1 MPTRADDELEIMRLL
16 ARLAQA
22 VDDRD
27 ADAYRDCLAD
37 EVVCLVSDAFPNEVW
52 RAVPREA
59 YARRAVE
66 SGSAFDW
73 THHRLCNFVIVVA
86 GERGHGKV
94 DVVAQMQA
102 PRTDNGGA
110 PPMLTVGGRYDLE
123 FGKVATEWRITKR
136 HMRTPATPSAIP
148 LKRQLSGECH
158 EGRWFVE
165 RGTTK
170 NRSEISNRPDRRD

>member
-37 EVVCLVSDAFPNEVW
+37 EVVCLVSDPSPNEVW

-66 SGSAFDW
+66 SVSGFDW
-73 THHRLCNFVIVVA
+73 THHRLCNFVIVID
-86 GERGHGKV
+86 GERAHGKV

-102 PRTDNGGA
+102 PTTADGGA
-110 PPMLTVGGRYDLE
+110 PPMLTVGGRYDLD
-123 FGKVATEWRITKR
+123 FTKVATEWRITKR
-136 HMRTPATPSAIP
+136 TMRTRYTIGDPAA
-148 LKRQLSGECH
+148 LARA
-158 EGRWFVE
+158 
-165 RGTTK
+165 RGQHHT
-170 NRSEISNRPDRRD
+170 

>member
-27 ADAYRDCLAD
+27 AEAYRDCLAD
-37 EVVCLVSDAFPNEVW
+37 EVVCLVSDTSLNEAW

-66 SGSAFDW
+66 SVSGFDW
-73 THHRLCNFVIVVA
+73 THHRLCNFVIVID
-86 GERGHGKV
+86 GERAQGKV

-102 PRTDNGGA
+102 RTADDGGA
-110 PPMLTVGGRYDLE
+110 PSMVTVGGRYDLE
-123 FGKVATEWRITKR
+123 FSKVATEWRITKR
-136 HMRTPATPSAIP
+136 HMRTRYTIGDSAA
-148 LKRQLSGECH
+148 LAGA
-158 EGRWFVE
+158 
-165 RGTTK
+165 RGQHHT
-170 NRSEISNRPDRRD
+170 

>member
-37 EVVCLVSDAFPNEVW
+37 EVVCLVSESSPNEVW
-52 RAVPREA
+52 RAMPSTA
-59 YARRAVE
+59 YARQAVDSA
-66 SGSAFDW
+66 SGFDW
-73 THHRLCNFVIVVA
+73 THHSLCNFVIVIA
-86 GERGHGKV
+86 GERAHGKV

-102 PRTDNGGA
+102 PKAGDGGA
-110 PPMLTVGGRYDLE
+110 PPRLTVGGRYDLE

-136 HMRTPATPSAIP
+136 HMRARYTV
-148 LKRQLSGECH
+148 R
-158 EGRWFVE
+158 EG
-165 RGTTK
+165 
-170 NRSEISNRPDRRD
+170 

>member
-1 MPTRADDELEIMRLL
+1 MRSWHRNLRDIGWSLEATRNEGLGPNSICSAPNLRRAPTRPEAPTTLEARKRFSDQHRPQDQKEITMPTRAEDELEIMRLL

-37 EVVCLVSDAFPNEVW
+37 EVVCLVSDASPNEVW

-66 SGSAFDW
+66 SVSAFDW

-86 GERGHGKV
+86 GER
-94 DVVAQMQA
+94 A
-102 PRTDNGGA
+102 PRKS
-110 PPMLTVGGRYDLE
+110 R
-123 FGKVATEWRITKR
+123 RR
-136 HMRTPATPSAIP
+136 
-148 LKRQLSGECH
+148 C
-158 EGRWFVE
+158 
-165 RGTTK
+165 
-170 NRSEISNRPDRRD
+170 PDAS

>member
-37 EVVCLVSDAFPNEVW
+37 EVVCLVSDTSPKEVW
-52 RAVPREA
+52 RAMPRQA
-59 YARRAVE
+59 YARQAVE
-66 SGSAFDW
+66 SVSGFDW
-73 THHRLCNFVIVVA
+73 THHRLCNFVIVVD
-86 GERGHGKV
+86 GERAHGKV

-102 PRTDNGGA
+102 AKADASGA
-110 PPMLTVGGRYDLE
+110 PPRLTVGGRYDLE

-136 HMRTPATPSAIP
+136 HMRTRYTV
-148 LKRQLSGECH
+148 R
-158 EGRWFVE
+158 EG
-165 RGTTK
+165 
-170 NRSEISNRPDRRD
+170 

>member
-37 EVVCLVSDAFPNEVW
+37 EVVCLVPGPSPSEVW
-52 RAVPREA
+52 RAMPREA

-66 SGSAFDW
+66 SVAGFDW
-73 THHRLCNFVIVVA
+73 THHRLCNFVIVID
-86 GERGHGKV
+86 GERAHGKV

-102 PRTDNGGA
+102 RTADDGGA

-136 HMRTPATPSAIP
+136 DMRTRYTIGDPAA
-148 LKRQLSGECH
+148 L
-158 EGRWFVE
+158 GRA
-165 RGTTK
+165 RGQQ
-170 NRSEISNRPDRRD
+170 PDRATQT